1 MNVMRMEEKYRKAC
15 EEIAKAI
22 ISGEIKDRDQLNRF
36 KVKIARKYHLSK
48 LPTNSDILRVMS
60 KDQREKFKEFLKK
73 KPTRTISGVAVVAM
87 MTKPFSCPHGRCI
100 YCPGGPSEGSPQSYT
115 GKEPSALRALQNVY
129 HPYLIMMNRLKQL
142 YDIGHEIDKVEV
154 IIQGG
159 TFPAVDL
166 DYQEW
171 FVKEAFK
178 AMNDF
183 PYFKDV
189 ENLEEKIRKAILFG
203 EIAEDPLFRKAWERT
218 HKKPYYYLEEEQRK
232 NEKAKVR
239 MVGLTI
245 ETRPDWAMEKQI
257 DRMLKLGTTRV
268 ELGVQTVFN
277 FIYERVKR
285 GHTVEDTVR
294 ATQLLKDAGL
304 KINYHMMPGLPGSN
318 FERDLKAFQI
328 IFEDERFRPDMLK
341 IYPTLVTKDTLLYRW
356 YKEGKY
362 RPYTTEEAVEL
373 LVEVYKM
380 LPKWVRVM
388 RIQRD
393 IPVQL
398 VEAGVKHS
406 NLGQLVFNELIKR
419 GIRPREIRFRE
430 VGHQMQKF
438 GVQPEI
444 EHIKLLR
451 EAYEASE
458 GHEVFLSF
466 EDVKND
472 ILIGFIRLRIPSEK
486 AHRKEINCCPSAIVR
501 ELHVYGPLVPIG
513 GKPKYE
519 WQHRGYG
526 RELLAE
532 AERIAREEFEVKK
545 MLVIS
550 GVGVRGYYRK
560 FGYRKDGPYV
570 SKRLDKNRYAS
581 FVKSEEFDGHL
592 NT

>member
-1 MNVMRMEEKYRKAC
+1 MMDAYRKAC
-15 EEIAKAI
+15 EEIAQMI
-22 ISGEIKDRDQLNRF
+22 ISGEIKSREKLNRV
-36 KVKIARKYHLSK
+36 KVRVARKYHLSK
-48 LPTNSDILRVMS
+48 LPGNADILRVMS
-60 KDQREKFKEFLKK
+60 KEDREKFKDFLKK

-87 MTKPFSCPHGRCI
+87 MTKPFPCPHGRCI
-100 YCPGGPSEGSPQSYT
+100 YCPGGPTEGSPQSYT
-115 GKEPSALRALQNVY
+115 GKEPSALRAIQSAY
-129 HPYLIMMNRLKQL
+129 HPYIIMLRRLKQL
-142 YDIGHEIDKVEV
+142 HDIGHDIDKVEV

-159 TFPAVDL
+159 TFPAMDL

-171 FVKEAFK
+171 FIKSAFK

-189 ENLEEKIRKAILFG
+189 DNLEEKLIRVLIKKDYSVFD
-203 EIAEDPLFRKAWERT
+203 EDPKFKAAWERT
-218 HKKPYYYLEEEQRK
+218 HKKKFYFLEDEQRK

-245 ETRPDWAMEKQI
+245 ETRPDWSFERHI
-257 DRMLKLGTTRV
+257 DRMLALGTTRV

-285 GHTVEDTVR
+285 GHTVEDVVR

-318 FERDLKAFQI
+318 LERDLRAFQI
-328 IFEDERFRPDMLK
+328 IFEDSRFKPDMLK
-341 IYPTLVTKDTLLYRW
+341 IYPTLVTEDTILYKW

-362 RPYTTEEAVEL
+362 RPYTTEEAVRL
-373 LVEVYKM
+373 LVEVYKII
-380 LPKWVRVM
+380 PKWVRVM

-393 IPVQL
+393 IPVPL
-398 VEAGVKHS
+398 IAAGVKHS

-430 VGHQMQKF
+430 VGHVMQKF
-438 GVQPEI
+438 GIQPEV
-444 EHIKLLR
+444 EHVKLLR
-451 EAYEASE
+451 EDYEASE
-458 GHEVFLSF
+458 GREIFLSF

-472 ILIGFIRLRIPSEK
+472 ILIGFLRLRIPSEN

-532 AERIAREEFEVKK
+532 AERIAREEFDVKK

-550 GVGVRGYYRK
+550 GVGVREYYRK

-570 SKRLDKNRYAS
+570 SKRLDKGYAD
-581 FVKSEEFDGHL
+581 FEKSGEFDAHL